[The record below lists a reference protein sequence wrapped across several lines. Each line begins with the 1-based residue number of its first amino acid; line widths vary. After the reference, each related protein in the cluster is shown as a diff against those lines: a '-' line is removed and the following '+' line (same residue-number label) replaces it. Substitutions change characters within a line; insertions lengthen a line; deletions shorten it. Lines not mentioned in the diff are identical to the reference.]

1 MEKNLHV
8 ELSPDK
14 LSENKEEFKR
24 FLSAINSIEEYSSKE
39 LKLIDKMEK
48 DFQKIEEKY
57 SSKLP
62 LNFKERITKLKQCI
76 SHNQNILN
84 NLIKKYKPPER
95 YYKDINLDDMKNS
108 IIEEGK
114 FIYDVFSLIVRD
126 WSKER
131 RKEREENYNI
141 IIKEILKYFPCSNN
155 KSMKYKF
162 LIPGSGLNRLG
173 YELYKLGYDI
183 EANELLYLNGMFSDY
198 IFNYTKKDEL
208 SLYPNIGS
216 FSNIWNEES
225 VFRKYV
231 VPEIDINLKNS
242 KNNGNFNLII
252 GDFTYLY
259 YNKKDCFDCI
269 ITSHF
274 LDTAQNIIEYV
285 EIIYNLLKKG
295 GIWINLG
302 PLSYHWSKFPDYLS
316 IELPYDKLKEV
327 ICNYGFEYINESFKK
342 CTYGYIDDYMHN
354 DFYTCIFLTVKK
366 IK

>member
-39 LKLIDKMEK
+39 LKIIDKMEK

-259 YNKKDCFDCI
+259 
-269 ITSHF
+269 
-274 LDTAQNIIEYV
+274 
-285 EIIYNLLKKG
+285 
-295 GIWINLG
+295 
-302 PLSYHWSKFPDYLS
+302 
-316 IELPYDKLKEV
+316 
-327 ICNYGFEYINESFKK
+327 
-342 CTYGYIDDYMHN
+342 
-354 DFYTCIFLTVKK
+354 
-366 IK
+366 